1 MCACLLPLRLSVGTL
16 QCVRIHDMS
25 LGWWVVEEAQVEC
38 PSLMAGCWEHKD
50 RQTDRQTDTRQQQT
64 VGHMEQSYAGTEHMG
79 ILPVSDTNH

>member
-1 MCACLLPLRLSVGTL
+1 
-16 QCVRIHDMS
+16 MS
-25 LGWWVVEEAQVEC
+25 ISDGGMLGAQ
-38 PSLMAGCWEHKD
+38 